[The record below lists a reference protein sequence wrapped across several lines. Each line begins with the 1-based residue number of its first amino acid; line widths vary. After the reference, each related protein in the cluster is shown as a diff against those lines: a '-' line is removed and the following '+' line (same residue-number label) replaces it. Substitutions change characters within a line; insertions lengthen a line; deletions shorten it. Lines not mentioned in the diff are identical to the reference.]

1 VLPPPPT
8 SATPAALVGRRV
20 VREFSGV
27 DYGGI
32 VASTRNTAAFGR
44 LWRVRYDDG
53 DSEDLE
59 WRELRGLLQP
69 EAAGVGAQAS
79 APARP
84 QRPSSAAAAQPHHAF
99 APRPSRSHEA
109 AAPLVV
115 PRKRVREAAS
125 AAPAEAPKLKS
136 AKTVLALAQ
145 QAAAQA
151 PAERDPPK
159 LQSRKTPREAGGGAH
174 ASAAPDVAAPAR
186 AEDDAVVATL
196 MAPGFDYS
204 DALPADGTADD
215 GAAAS
220 APTTTAHAP
229 PAVPQQSDA
238 LTTPASADAA
248 SAVPAAAPGRGGD
261 ATFAVKVEAEAAVD
275 APAAPAAPAD
285 LMPQA
290 SAEDDTAAVAAFL
303 RAIRPPLLQLNTVLA
318 ALPGSGVSMA
328 RLTCVFAP
336 GASVLYSKQLLY
348 SAAAALG
355 ITLQS
360 DLIAL
365 ASALLAL
372 PARTGAA

>member
-1 VLPPPPT
+1 
-8 SATPAALVGRRV
+8 V
-20 VREFSGV
+20 VRAFSGV
-27 DYGGI
+27 DYGGV
-32 VASTRNTAAFGR
+32 VASTRKSATFGR
-44 LWRVRYDDG
+44 LWHVRYDDG

-59 WRELRGLLQP
+59 WRELRALLQP

-79 APARP
+79 AGPERAQQP
-84 QRPSSAAAAQPHHAF
+84 PSAAAAEPHHAF
-99 APRPSRSHEA
+99 APWPSRSDEP

-125 AAPAEAPKLKS
+125 AAPTEAPKLQS
-136 AKTVLALAQ
+136 AKTARAQ
-145 QAAAQA
+145 AQAAAQA

-159 LQSRKTPREAGGGAH
+159 LQSCKTPREAGGAH

-186 AEDDAVVATL
+186 ADAAFVVTL
-196 MAPGFDYS
+196 MAPGFHYS
-204 DALPADGTADD
+204 DALPADGSGDD
-215 GAAAS
+215 SAAAS
-220 APTTTAHAP
+220 APPTSAHAP
-229 PAVPQQSDA
+229 PAVPQQSDDA
-238 LTTPASADAA
+238 LTTPASAGAA
-248 SAVPAAAPGRGGD
+248 SAAPAAAPWRGGD
-261 ATFAVKVEAEAAVD
+261 ATFAVKVEAAVD
-275 APAAPAAPAD
+275 APAAPAATAA

-290 SAEDDTAAVAAFL
+290 SEDDTAAVAAFL

-355 ITLQS
+355 ITLQA

-372 PARTGAA
+372 PARTDAA